1 MSLEVCIKKKL
12 KGFSL
17 DIEFNTS
24 KEILGILGSSGSGK
38 SMTLRCIAGIDK
50 PDEGRIVLNGRVL
63 FDSLKNINLKP
74 QERNVGYLFQN
85 YALFPHMTVEQNIR
99 CGLYKEK
106 YKDDISSILELV
118 HLSGMEKR
126 YPRQLSGGQQQRA
139 ALARILASKPEVL
152 LLDEPFSALDSYLKE
167 EIQLDLLE
175 LLENYNGQVAMVTH
189 NRDEAYRMCKNIM
202 VVDKGRVKEI
212 GSKHQIFNKPQ
223 NVVSARL
230 TGCKNISRAN
240 KIDENHVYSPDWNVT
255 FKVTSKIP
263 ENLKYIGIRAHNF
276 LSSCEFSENI
286 NCQRIYL
293 KKYIENM
300 FDVDVLFSFAKD
312 SDMHIWWKF
321 PKNTNLSEIPNYIG
335 VRPEDIMLLES

>member
-24 KEILGILGSSGSGK
+24 KEFLGILGSSGSGK

-63 FDSLKNINLKP
+63 FDSSKNLNLKP

-99 CGLYKEK
+99 CGLYKERH
-106 YKDDISSILELV
+106 KDEVSSILELV

-175 LLENYNGQVAMVTH
+175 LLESYDGQVAMVTH
-189 NRDEAYRMCKNIM
+189 NRDEAYRMSQNIM
-202 VVDKGRVKEI
+202 VVDKGCVKEI
-212 GSKHQIFNKPQ
+212 GSKHKIFNKPQ

-240 KIDENHVYSPDWNVT
+240 KIDENHVYSLDWNVT
-255 FKVTSKIP
+255 FKVASKIP
-263 ENLKYIGIRAHNF
+263 ENLTYIGIRAHNF
-276 LSSCEFSENI
+276 LSSCDFSEDI

-300 FDVDVLFSFAKD
+300 FDVDVLFSFIED

-321 PKNTNLSEIPNYIG
+321 PKSENLSEIPNFIAI
-335 VRPEDIMLLES
+335 RPEDIMLLEG

>member
-1 MSLEVCIKKKL
+1 MSLEVCIKKRL

-24 KEILGILGSSGSGK
+24 KEFLGILGSSGSGK

-85 YALFPHMTVEQNIR
+85 YALFPHMTVEQNIK
-99 CGLYKEK
+99 CGLYKEN

-175 LLENYNGQVAMVTH
+175 LLESYDGQVAMVTH
-189 NRDEAYRMCKNIM
+189 NRDEAYRMSKNIM
-202 VVDKGRVKEI
+202 VVDKGCVKEI
-212 GSKHQIFNKPQ
+212 GSKNQIFNKPQ

-240 KIDENHVYSPDWNVT
+240 KIDENHVYSLDWNVT
-255 FKVTSKIP
+255 FKVASKIP
-263 ENLKYIGIRAHNF
+263 ENLTYIGIRAHSF
-276 LSSCEFSENI
+276 LSSCDFLEDI

-300 FDVDVLFSFAKD
+300 FDVDVLFSFIED

-321 PKNTNLSEIPNYIG
+321 PKNTNLSEIPNFIAI
-335 VRPEDIMLLES
+335 RPEDIMLLEG